1 MTTHRSTSTVGRWQ
15 WPSQRWLGE
24 DRVVQ
29 VSQEFRGETV
39 DIGAARRLVEDLFA
53 RLLGKGVEVAARIV
67 ADVQLVVSELV
78 TNAVKYTAGPFGV
91 ALLASDAV
99 VEITVWD
106 TSTDAVAAMSS
117 DPTRVGRHGLEIVT
131 ALCGELTITATSAGK
146 QITAQMSLHTTAA

>member
-1 MTTHRSTSTVGRWQ
+1 MG
-15 WPSQRWLGE
+15 
-24 DRVVQ
+24 DRVVH
-29 VSQEFRGETV
+29 VSKAFQGRTV
-39 DIGAARRLVEDLFA
+39 DIAAARRLVEDLFA

-106 TSTDAVAAMSS
+106 TSTRAVAAMPS

-131 ALCGELTITATSAGK
+131 ALCGDPTITPTSAGK
-146 QITAQMSLHTTAA
+146 QITVQMSLQTAAA